1 MNVRNRLLGIG
12 TAALALGLLT
22 GTASAAVVVTASV
35 GGAPSG
41 AILENLN
48 SLTLG
53 NAGGVTPTLVTVSF
67 TGGGQAVQGASSGVY
82 AAPFLTG
89 SNGTGFG
96 SPDQPNGADVTT
108 YLTAGGTSGDSAT
121 LDFGTDLH
129 YVGLLWGSID
139 TYNTLQL
146 WEGGLLV
153 ATITGSD
160 AAAAALTLP
169 NGNQGANGTAYVN
182 INSTDAFDRIVAL
195 STNFAFEFD
204 NIAFNAQQC
213 TISKNGTMFALVNK
227 KWVRNWWG

>member
-1 MNVRNRLLGIG
+1 MNVRKRLLGMG

-41 AILENLN
+41 TILENLD

-96 SPDQPNGADVTT
+96 SPINP
-108 YLTAGGTSGDSAT
+108 TART
-121 LDFGTDLH
+121 
-129 YVGLLWGSID
+129 
-139 TYNTLQL
+139 
-146 WEGGLLV
+146 
-153 ATITGSD
+153 
-160 AAAAALTLP
+160 
-169 NGNQGANGTAYVN
+169 
-182 INSTDAFDRIVAL
+182 
-195 STNFAFEFD
+195 
-204 NIAFNAQQC
+204 
-213 TISKNGTMFALVNK
+213 
-227 KWVRNWWG
+227 